1 MYMEIQ
7 IPRIAEIILKKRN
20 KFGPLTLSQNLQ
32 KVSIIKH
39 VLFAQEHFNIGAKTI
54 QERNQCF

>member
-32 KVSIIKH
+32 KSQH
-39 VLFAQEHFNIGAKTI
+39 
-54 QERNQCF
+54 NQACVICTRTF